1 MTRLVELHVAVS
13 NAPIA
18 INPDN
23 VCRIGEIVD
32 MSGKPMMTTWIRQV
46 DGSSVDVR
54 EPYAVVK
61 AALECSKAQIIRYSQ
76 P

>member
-1 MTRLVELHVAVS
+1 MARMVELHVAVS

-32 MSGKPMMTTWIRQV
+32 MSGKSLTSTFIRQV

-54 EPYAVVK
+54 ESYAVVK
-61 AALECSKAQIIRYSQ
+61 AALECSKA
-76 P
+76 